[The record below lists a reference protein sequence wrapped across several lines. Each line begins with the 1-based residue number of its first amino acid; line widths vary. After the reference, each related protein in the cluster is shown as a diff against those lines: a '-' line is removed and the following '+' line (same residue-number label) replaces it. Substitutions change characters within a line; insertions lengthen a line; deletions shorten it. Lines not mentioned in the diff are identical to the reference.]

1 MTVDS
6 KNDEAGGT
14 HPPADVNDKQGLIKR
29 IWRALWRPTARY
41 SLGALLIIGFVVGIL
56 FWGGFN
62 WSLEL
67 TNTQTFCVGCHEM
80 EQNVYREYRG
90 SVHDTNASG
99 VRASCPDCHVP
110 RSWIHKIARKIRAS
124 NELWHHFLGTVNTRE
139 KFEAKRLELAKHV
152 WTTMKKTDSRECRN
166 CHKFEAMDVAM
177 QERRARNRHLEATEK
192 GMTCIDCHKGIAHQ
206 LPKGALDAER
216 ELNETWNKV
225 NGKN

>member
-6 KNDEAGGT
+6 KNDEAGGA
-14 HPPADVNDKQGLIKR
+14 HPSADVNDKQGLIKR
-29 IWRALWRPTARY
+29 IWHALWRPTTRY

-62 WSLEL
+62 WSLEM

-110 RSWIHKIARKIRAS
+110 RSWIHKVARKIRAS
-124 NELWHHFLGTVNTRE
+124 NELWHHFLGTINTRE

-152 WTTMKKTDSRECRN
+152 WTTMKKTDSREYRN
-166 CHKFEAMDVAM
+166 CHKFEAMDVTL

-225 NGKN
+225 NGNN

>member
-6 KNDEAGGT
+6 KNDEAGGA
-14 HPPADVNDKQGLIKR
+14 HPAADVNDKQGLIKR
-29 IWRALWRPTARY
+29 IWHALWRPTTRY

-62 WSLEL
+62 WSLEM

-110 RSWIHKIARKIRAS
+110 RSWIHKVARKIRAS
-124 NELWHHFLGTVNTRE
+124 NELWHHFLGTINTRE

-166 CHKFEAMDVAM
+166 CHKFEAMDVTL

-225 NGKN
+225 NGNN